1 MNSKSSK
8 TKPLITDCQKEEL
21 IVINASFYGKEKHI
35 LNVTGTL
42 VRNNKVSQNQSSYAV
57 LAIQLLLAHSTK
69 KRLSSIAS
77 TPI

>member
-42 VRNNKVSQNQSSYAV
+42 V
-57 LAIQLLLAHSTK
+57 
-69 KRLSSIAS
+69 
-77 TPI
+77 